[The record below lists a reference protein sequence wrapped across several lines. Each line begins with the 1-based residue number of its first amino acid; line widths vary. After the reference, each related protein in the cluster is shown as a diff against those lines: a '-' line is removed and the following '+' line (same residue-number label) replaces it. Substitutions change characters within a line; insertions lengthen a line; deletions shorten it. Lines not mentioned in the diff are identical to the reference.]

1 MRKGDVKNVASL
13 HHGGSEA
20 IEIVAHGDLNTS
32 NIVGKTIRN
41 IRLPSGCIIGAI
53 LRNNEVI
60 IGHKNVEIQDGDH
73 VIVYLGD
80 KKAVSE
86 IEKLFQPSSF
96 FI

>member
-1 MRKGDVKNVASL
+1 M
-13 HHGGSEA
+13 
-20 IEIVAHGDLNTS
+20 
-32 NIVGKTIRN
+32 
-41 IRLPSGCIIGAI
+41 PSGCIIGAI